1 MLTDGGSVAVTTL
14 PLLPVFCT
22 IGAEPGAP
30 PLLVMVRSP
39 PVVSPPVSVTTRS
52 LDEPPPPPMSGAAA
66 TNVIVELPPPTMSQH
81 VPPARGFHA
90 RVNPQPWPS
99 SLLPLP
105 PT

>member
-52 LDEPPPPPMSGAAA
+52 LDEPPPPPLSGAAA
-66 TNVIVELPPPTMSQH
+66 TSVIVVLPPPKLAAKVDRKGVVSGKSVGSTCGL
-81 VPPARGFHA
+81 RGSRDH
-90 RVNPQPWPS
+90 
-99 SLLPLP
+99 
-105 PT
+105 